1 LKQIRNEKG
10 YALLFVM
17 LLVVLFTIMGMGL
30 FTMNMNAAKQ
40 FSMKEQQVG
49 ARHQAEMGVLHYK
62 AELAET
68 IKLNP
73 RKVNLSCADLT
84 KAVSGA
90 SVDGKSRYVVNTAD
104 VQCSLTNGDFSISVI
119 SKGNYLDRENKIKA
133 KLYVKNKRDNTLNSG
148 EIPKPIDYDDTLK
161 IVNSSGIFMNGV
173 YRQTENS
180 LQVMGEVRGENGNSS
195 GGNDILIQRN
205 LYVDKDI
212 YFQNHG
218 CLVVRGDLVVL
229 EGINVGNKV
238 YIFVYGD
245 IYFNSYTYSSSNS
258 RLFVSGNEYVNGV
271 KVTKKFAEV
280 PSGSK
285 YSYNGG
291 ECTLSSPK
299 PGVLTPIWDFNGET
313 EVDYF
318 VN

>member
-1 LKQIRNEKG
+1 MKKFQNEKG

-17 LLVVLFTIMGMGL
+17 LLVVLFTIMGMAL

-40 FSMKEQQVG
+40 FNTKEQQVG

-62 AELAET
+62 AELAEI

-73 RKVNLSCADLT
+73 RKVNLSCTDLT

-104 VQCSLTNGDFSISVI
+104 VQCSLTDGNFSISVT
-119 SKGNYLDRENKIKA
+119 SKGTYLDREDKIKA
-133 KLYVKNKRDNTLNSG
+133 KLYVKNMRGSTLKPG

-161 IVNSSGIFMNGV
+161 VINSSGIFLNGV
-173 YRQTENS
+173 YRQTERS
-180 LQVMGEVRGENGNSS
+180 LQIKGEVRGETGNSS

-212 YFQNHG
+212 DFHNHG
-218 CLVVRGDLVVL
+218 CLVVRGDLVVN
-229 EGINVGNKV
+229 EGISSGNKV

-245 IYFNSYTYSSSNS
+245 IYFNSYTYTSSNN
-258 RLFVSGNEYVNGV
+258 RLFVSGNEYENGV
-271 KVTKKFAEV
+271 KVTKKYARV

-285 YSYNGG
+285 YSYPGAD
-291 ECTLSSPK
+291 CTLSSPN
-299 PGVLTPIWDFNGET
+299 PGILTPIWNFDGET

-318 VN
+318 ID